1 MNRRKV
7 LTYLLGASFIAG
19 LTSKT
24 LHKKSTQSHSN
35 KNAPLSIFV
44 GTWSFIESKH
54 LNQTLTINEQGQLS
68 IYGKPLNGRLTS
80 INKNELVFTD
90 HYGYEL
96 IIQQKE
102 PETLTLY
109 DSADEK
115 EYTLTAFKEEK
126 QNSTE

>member
-24 LHKKSTQSHSN
+24 LHKKSTKNDPN
-35 KNAPLSIFV
+35 KNCTLAIFV
-44 GTWSFIESKH
+44 GKWTFPESHQSK
-54 LNQTLTINEQGQLS
+54 LSVLSIDEQGQLF
-68 IYGKPLNGRLTS
+68 IDGKQLKGSVTS
-80 INKNELVFTD
+80 ISKNKLIFTD

-96 IIQQKE
+96 IIQMNDSE
-102 PETLTLY
+102 SLTLY

-115 EYTLTAFKEEK
+115 EYTLTAFSVE
-126 QNSTE
+126 